1 MLSSEESCWIP
12 LFCMC
17 QVKTMTSELSPE
29 PVPVHLCAAAF
40 EVTYRL
46 LKEEMW
52 PPPSLLLCRAIA
64 ISLCLVP
71 LAAQPGR
78 GGSFHEWFLCNVLK
92 LAY

>member
-29 PVPVHLCAAAF
+29 PVPVHLCATAF

-46 LKEEMW
+46 LKEEM
-52 PPPSLLLCRAIA
+52 
-64 ISLCLVP
+64 
-71 LAAQPGR
+71 
-78 GGSFHEWFLCNVLK
+78 
-92 LAY
+92 